1 MANDK
6 FDRRQTSS
14 ETFLE
19 NKENPVPL
27 RLVGPYGKVP
37 NWKCIDFWMGGFEG
51 TNPVG
56 TDNLAKR
63 QNWRS
68 NAYGNI
74 DFSGH
79 PVNDNI
85 LLIPEGMTLEVS
97 GGQSLADVNES
108 LGKSDDFLAILSEA
122 TAIITGSMS
131 VPQWK
136 PKVLDGLNPLKLAQG
151 FKFNFHYGAGG
162 LYDAFE
168 EVVKPIYALVGFFGV
183 KTTNGAASP
192 IISTSDLPY
201 PTKGLFMFNKLKGA
215 VSGVADLMKNGLE
228 GKSASEKLADANAKL
243 QAALA
248 SGAYGIASSSRYHN
262 LWISWGRFTLG
273 PFQYSEIK
281 YSFDMSMF
289 DSNGWPMNGTFE
301 INGLESMR
309 VSSSSAMTSPV
320 IVGA

>member
-97 GGQSLADVNES
+97 GGQSLTDVNES

-136 PKVLDGLNPLKLAQG
+136 PKVLNGLNPLKLAQG

-183 KTTNGAASP
+183 KTTKGAASP

-243 QAALA
+243 QSALA
-248 SGAYGIASSSRYHN
+248 RGAYGIASSSKYHN

-273 PFQYSEIK
+273 PFQYQEIK

-301 INGLESMR
+301 ISGFESMR